1 MELTIELLDRLIAQ
15 AKQKKYTPLLEYLY
29 MPVISNISLKE
40 INYKTRKQIPN
51 INRYFYLKSILK
63 RNK

>member
-1 MELTIELLDRLIAQ
+1 MELLNKLIAQ
-15 AKQKKYTPLLEYLY
+15 AEQKKYTPLLEYLY

-40 INYKTRKQIPN
+40 INHRTRKQIPN

-63 RNK
+63 QNIVKDK